1 MRAFGAIV
9 SFRVKG
15 GKEETVKFSE
25 SLKSILI
32 AESLGATKTYVNI
45 PSLMTHL
52 SVPPDQRLKLGIT
65 DDLIRV
71 SVGTAEPEDLLKD
84 LDQALSKI

>member
-1 MRAFGAIV
+1 MRAYGAIV

-15 GKEETVKFSE
+15 GKESTLKFCHA
-25 SLKSILI
+25 LKTIII

-45 PSLMTHL
+45 PSLMTHM
-52 SVPPDQRLKLGIT
+52 SVPEEQRKQLGIT

-71 SVGTAEPEDLLKD
+71 SVGTSEPEDLLED
-84 LDQALSKI
+84 IQQALDKI